1 MSEASTPQGTGLT
14 EAQAA
19 ERFEAI
25 LAGNGH
31 REGDE
36 PLEEETPQ
44 SEAEDEAEEAEDEA
58 AEEGSDDE
66 EDEAPSEQKPDDQS
80 LHTIKV
86 GDEEVTVTLHELK
99 RGFLRESDYTRKTQD
114 LASRAKALEGE
125 RAEFAPLAE
134 RTKAILEHYE
144 AQLRAPLYDP
154 EEMAQLRYSNPAE
167 WLARSREEEIR
178 SAQVE
183 ALLGMKPQLDQ
194 ALEADKQ
201 RQEGFDEA
209 DFRAREQDAV
219 TKVVAERPE
228 WAEDPAA
235 GQKAA
240 ARINSIG
247 QAMGLTPEEW
257 ASVRTDP
264 RMMLLMADAAEMR
277 ELRAKKPQ
285 VRQRLDEVKA
295 AKPGA
300 ATQAPS
306 KITDVTRAKQRL
318 AKTGD
323 VKDAAAVF
331 ERMLGK

>member
-114 LASRAKALEGE
+114 LASRAKALEAE

-209 DFRAREQDAV
+209 QFRENERSAV
-219 TKVVAERPE
+219 AKAVEERPE
-228 WAEDPAA
+228 WADEKA
-235 GQKAA
+235 GARAA

-247 QAMGLTPEEW
+247 QSLGLTPEEW
-257 ASVRTDP
+257 AGVRTDH
-264 RMMLLMADAAEMR
+264 RMMLLLADAAEMR
-277 ELRAKKPQ
+277 ELRAKRPE

-295 AKPGA
+295 ARPGA

>member
-1 MSEASTPQGTGLT
+1 MSDASTPQGTGLT
-14 EAQAA
+14 EAEAA

-44 SEAEDEAEEAEDEA
+44 SDAEDEAEEVEAA
-58 AEEGSDDE
+58 AEEE
-66 EDEAPSEQKPDDQS
+66 PEAEDEAPSEQKPDDQA

-114 LASRAKALEGE
+114 LASKAKALEAE

-134 RTKAILEHYE
+134 RTKVILEHYE

-154 EEMAQLRYSNPAE
+154 DDMAQLRHSNPAE
-167 WLARSREEEIR
+167 WLARTREEEVHA
-178 SAQVE
+178 AQVE
-183 ALLGMKPQLDQ
+183 ALFAIKPHLDDAAGQ
-194 ALEADKQ
+194 Q
-201 RQEGFDEA
+201 GQQGFDEA
-209 DFRAREQDAV
+209 QFRENERAAAAKAV
-219 TKVVAERPE
+219 EERPE
-228 WAEDPAA
+228 WADEAVGA
-235 GQKAA
+235 KAA

-247 QAMGLTPEEW
+247 QSLGLTPEEW
-257 ASVRTDP
+257 VGVRTDH
-264 RMMLLMADAAEMR
+264 RMMLLLADAAEMR
-277 ELRAKKPQ
+277 ELRSKAPQ
-285 VRQRLDEVKA
+285 VRKRLDEVKA

-300 ATQAPS
+300 AGQAPS
-306 KITDVTRAKQRL
+306 KVTEVTRAKQRL

-331 ERMLGK
+331 ERMLG